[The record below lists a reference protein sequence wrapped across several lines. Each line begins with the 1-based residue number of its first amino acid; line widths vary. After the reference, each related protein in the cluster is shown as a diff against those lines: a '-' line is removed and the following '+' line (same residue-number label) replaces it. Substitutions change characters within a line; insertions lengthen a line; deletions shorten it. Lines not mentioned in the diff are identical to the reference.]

1 MYDYIKG
8 EIAEIGKDYAV
19 IEAYGVGYRI
29 YTTAKTL
36 SQITTGQKAKLNCEL
51 VVREDSQTLYGFYM
65 PEERKMFLRLT
76 SVSGV
81 GPKVALGILSA
92 MTVGE
97 LATAI
102 ITKDEGAFK
111 KVSGVGKKTAARL
124 IIDLAEKI
132 DTQEAINNIG
142 DVAAVGTV
150 DKESEAVAALV
161 SLGYNKSE
169 ALSAVAS
176 VKNLADTTED
186 VILLAL
192 KRMGG

>member
-8 EIAEIGKDYAV
+8 ELAEVGKDYAV

-36 SQITTGQKAKLNCEL
+36 SQITIGQKVKLNCEL

-132 DTQEAINNIG
+132 DTQEAIDNIG
-142 DVAAVGTV
+142 DVASVGAV